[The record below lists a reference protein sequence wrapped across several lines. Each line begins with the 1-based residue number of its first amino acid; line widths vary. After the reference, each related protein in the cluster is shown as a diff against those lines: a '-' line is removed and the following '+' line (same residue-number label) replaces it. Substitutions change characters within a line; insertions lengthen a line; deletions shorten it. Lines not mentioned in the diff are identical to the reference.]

1 MRLQK
6 KILLPVDITA
16 ISKQQLDLAIVLA
29 QLNKSEI
36 IVMSVL
42 SDTVL
47 NDEVKTIVVLAIT
60 DSLNKVIEIL
70 KKAGVK
76 TKGPVI
82 AYGKP
87 EDKILNMA
95 LEERVNLILV
105 SSGNKSKSEKFKLG
119 TTAGK
124 LLRLSDIP
132 VWVAN
137 SNDEIGLTNILCPVD
152 FSDASKCALK
162 NAILLAKDFK
172 ATLRILAVYEP
183 FTNNSPRLNLDEKT
197 ENLYRL
203 KRFEHEMNQ
212 FLKEFNLEGINH
224 KVDVQHGIP
233 HEIIL
238 HTVKKYSHDLLV
250 MGTNGRTGL
259 NRLVMGSI
267 TEKVTREMPCSFV
280 TTKRPNYSN
289 NIRL

>member
-6 KILLPVDITA
+6 KILMPVDVTA
-16 ISKQQLDLAIVLA
+16 ISKQQLDTAIVLA
-29 QLNKSEI
+29 QLNNSEI

-42 SDTVL
+42 SDTDL
-47 NDEVKTIVVLAIT
+47 KDDVKTIVEKAIT
-60 DSLNKVIEIL
+60 DSLIKVIETL
-70 KKAGVK
+70 KKEGVK

-87 EDKILNMA
+87 EDRILHMA
-95 LEERVNLILV
+95 LEENVNLILI
-105 SSGNKSKSEKFKLG
+105 SSGNKAKSEKFKLG

-137 SNDEIGLTNILCPVD
+137 SNDEFRFTNILCPVD
-152 FSDASKCALK
+152 FSDTSKRALK
-162 NAILLAKDFK
+162 NAILLSKDFK

-183 FTNNSPRLNLDEKT
+183 FVNTSARLSLDEEQ
-197 ENLYRL
+197 ENYYRL
-203 KRFEHEMNQ
+203 KRFEKEMDL
-212 FLKEFNLEGINH
+212 FIKHFNLDGINH
-224 KVDVQHGIP
+224 QVDIQHGIP

-238 HTVKKYSHDLLV
+238 HTIEEYSHDLLV

-259 NRLVMGSI
+259 NRLIMGSI

-280 TTKRPNYSN
+280 TTKK
-289 NIRL
+289 